1 MNESHL
7 KDLIDNEFK
16 RVRIQNHQDYLEWY
30 ASLSTYAKL
39 IVESI
44 LEEDVSSEMTSFAQ
58 DSPRDELDNYEFMRV
73 IAEMDP
79 IPSNLLGLTN
89 VTLEYILYDL
99 SEFSRMVTGAD
110 NWNPLPCGLVS
121 HCCDTTLG
129 TCWYRKIVV
138 QFGEAAQRI

>member
-1 MNESHL
+1 MNESHI

-44 LEEDVSSEMTSFAQ
+44 LEEDVSSEMISFAQ

-99 SEFSRMVTGAD
+99 SEF
-110 NWNPLPCGLVS
+110 
-121 HCCDTTLG
+121 
-129 TCWYRKIVV
+129 
-138 QFGEAAQRI
+138 